1 MALKSLLLGL
11 AAIQAVTAH
20 FAIEYPEWR
29 ADTLAEEN
37 EDKYSQWDYPCT
49 SSPHS
54 HPPSSPLH
62 EPHHHNANAN
72 TKKIFHITGGGV
84 PYKAGNITNWPL
96 SGGAL
101 QLELHH
107 PWTYLFVNLGLGAN
121 TTNFNISLTPSLVNV
136 TGKGTLCID
145 KLALPSLDA
154 GADIK
159 EGTLASIQVVTSGE
173 SGSALYNC
181 ADIRFTKNATGPS
194 NCSTSE
200 GLEMHTVTEED
211 ENDNDN
217 GTDSSKGGD
226 SGNSSAPADKKN
238 AAGLMGSDKSVLATV
253 VGLAVAFS
261 LGLGL

>member
-1 MALKSLLLGL
+1 M
-11 AAIQAVTAH
+11 
-20 FAIEYPEWR
+20 
-29 ADTLAEEN
+29 
-37 EDKYSQWDYPCT
+37 
-49 SSPHS
+49 
-54 HPPSSPLH
+54 
-62 EPHHHNANAN
+62 
-72 TKKIFHITGGGV
+72 
-84 PYKAGNITNWPL
+84 
-96 SGGAL
+96 
-101 QLELHH
+101 
-107 PWTYLFVNLGLGAN
+107 NLGLGAN
-121 TTNFNISLTPSLVNV
+121 ATNFNISLTPDLVNV

-145 KLALPSLDA
+145 KLPVALDAA

-181 ADIRFTKNATGPS
+181 ADIRFTKNATGPN

-200 GLEMHTVTEED
+200 GLEMHTIKED
-211 ENDNDN
+211 DNDNDN
-217 GTDSSKGGD
+217 GTDSKDGGA

>member
-11 AAIQAVTAH
+11 AAVQAVTAH
-20 FAIEYPEWR
+20 FSVVYPEWR
-29 ADTLAEEN
+29 ADTLSEEN
-37 EDKYSQWDYPCT
+37 EDKYSQWDYPC
-49 SSPHS
+49 
-54 HPPSSPLH
+54 
-62 EPHHHNANAN
+62 
-72 TKKIFHITGGGV
+72 GGV

-101 QLELHH
+101 QLDLHH

-121 TTNFNISLTPSLVNV
+121 TTNFNISLTPALTNV

-145 KLALPSLDA
+145 KLPVDDDA
-154 GADIK
+154 AIK

-194 NCSTSE
+194 NCSTSD
-200 GLEMHTVTEED
+200 GLVLHTIGD
-211 ENDNDN
+211 ETTDNN
-217 GTDSSKGGD
+217 STDSGGSSSQD
-226 SGNSSAPADKKN
+226 GATEGGKNSSSSAGEKS
-238 AAGLMGSDKSVLATV
+238 AAGLMGSDKPVLATV
-253 VGLAVAFS
+253 VGLAIAFS

>member
-11 AAIQAVTAH
+11 AAVQAVTAH
-20 FAIEYPEWR
+20 FALVYPEWR

-37 EDKYSQWDYPCT
+37 EDKYSQWDYPC
-49 SSPHS
+49 
-54 HPPSSPLH
+54 
-62 EPHHHNANAN
+62 
-72 TKKIFHITGGGV
+72 GGV

-121 TTNFNISLTPSLVNV
+121 ATNFNISLTPDLVNV

-145 KLALPSLDA
+145 KLPVSLDA
-154 GADIK
+154 AAGGADIK

-173 SGSALYNC
+173 SGNALYNC

-200 GLEMHTVTEED
+200 GLEMHTIKED
-211 ENDNDN
+211 DNDNDN
-217 GTDSSKGGD
+217 GTDSKDGGA

-238 AAGLMGSDKSVLATV
+238 AAGLMGSDTSVLATV

>member
-11 AAIQAVTAH
+11 AAVQAVTAH
-20 FAIEYPEWR
+20 FAVVYPEWR

-49 SSPHS
+49 SRLS
-54 HPPSSPLH
+54 HLIPLFLLTHANKCISS
-62 EPHHHNANAN
+62 
-72 TKKIFHITGGGV
+72 KGGGV

-96 SGGAL
+96 GGGAL

-121 TTNFNISLTPSLVNV
+121 ATNFNISLTPDLVNV

-145 KLALPSLDA
+145 KLAVPDDS
-154 GADIK
+154 IK

-194 NCSTSE
+194 NCSTSD
-200 GLEMHTVTEED
+200 GLEMHTIKED
-211 ENDNDN
+211 DDEDHDHDNS
-217 GTDSSKGGD
+217 TDSSSQDGA
-226 SGNSSAPADKKN
+226 SGNGSAPADKKN
-238 AAGLMGSDKSVLATV
+238 AAAGLMGSDKSVLATV